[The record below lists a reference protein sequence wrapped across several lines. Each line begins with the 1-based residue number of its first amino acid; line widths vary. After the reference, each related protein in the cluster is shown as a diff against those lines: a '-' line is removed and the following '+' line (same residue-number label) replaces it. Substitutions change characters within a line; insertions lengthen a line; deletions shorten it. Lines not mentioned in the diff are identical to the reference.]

1 MARLVKIGVWLPGAV
16 AVLCLVACQQPQGAE
31 LAERAFQR
39 HLSEVPITVSGAVVR
54 LLPDDTEEPRHQRF
68 IIETERGQTLLV
80 LYNLGFGKRVPVQ
93 VSDQVTVR
101 GEYIWN
107 RHGGAV
113 HRIHRDPRGR
123 APAGWLRIERT
134 RRHYP

>member
-1 MARLVKIGVWLPGAV
+1 LLGAV
-16 AVLCLVACQQPQGAE
+16 AALSLSACQQPQGAE

-54 LLPDDTEEPRHQRF
+54 LLADDTEEPRHQRF

-80 LYNLGFGKRVPVQ
+80 LYNLGFGARVPVR
-93 VSDQVTVR
+93 VGDQVTVR

-113 HRIHRDPRGR
+113 HRIHGDPRGR
-123 APAGWLRIERT
+123 APAGWLRLERT
-134 RRHYP
+134 GRHYP